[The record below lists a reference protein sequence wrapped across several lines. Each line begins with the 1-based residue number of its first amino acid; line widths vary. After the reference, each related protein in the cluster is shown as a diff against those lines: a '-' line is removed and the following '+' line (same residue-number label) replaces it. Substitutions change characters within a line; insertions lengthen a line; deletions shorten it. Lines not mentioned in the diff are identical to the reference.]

1 MYLYLRMED
10 KIWYLKDINV
20 LKSLNENDLM
30 RLGSMCSMM
39 QYSKGEAIYMFEDT
53 ANVFFLKS
61 GSVKVISTD
70 AGGNS
75 HLQELLEA
83 GEIFGKFIDENAE
96 RQLQVITVENCLVCY
111 LSFEKWQDF
120 IKDHPPSSLS
130 FIKWAGGRIKRLE
143 NKIDSLYFKSSRQR
157 IAEKLMDTIKRFG
170 KENESGNVIVS
181 LSLTHD
187 EIAQLTG
194 TSRQNVN
201 TYLNELRDR
210 GLIDYDRTSI
220 SVRPSYFKSE
230 LLT

>member
-1 MYLYLRMED
+1 MED

-20 LKSLNENDLM
+20 LKSLSDADLM
-30 RLGSMCSMM
+30 RLGAICNMM
-39 QYSKGEAIYMFEDT
+39 QYSKGDFIYMFEET

-61 GSVKVISTD
+61 GSVKVIQVEPD
-70 AGGNS
+70 GGS

-83 GEIFGKFIDENAE
+83 GELFGKFIDEQAE
-96 RQLQVITVENCLVCY
+96 RQLKVIAVEDCLVCY

-120 IKDHPPSSLS
+120 IKDHPALSLS
-130 FIKWAGGRIKRLE
+130 FIKWAGSRIKRLE
-143 NKIDSLYFKSSRQR
+143 NKVDALYFKPSRQR

-170 KENESGNVIVS
+170 KKDERGNIIVS

-201 TYLNELRDR
+201 TYLNELREK
-210 GLIDYDRTSI
+210 GLIDYDRSSI
-220 SVRPSYFKSE
+220 KIKPEYFSNV
-230 LLT
+230 